1 MRTLICML
9 RLPACR
15 SPNPSNFAWA
25 GFVALTSAL
34 ENQVAGVNVVSKV
47 EERPRTRRAETMRIY
62 QTPPDKYPTIEWY
75 SEAGFLWSV
84 NCSSTERRT
93 VDNPPRADVNVDAMV
108 HRSSVSAPSTDLLCA
123 VFTIE
128 QIYSCPVY
136 HPRISTGTRSCLPR

>member
-1 MRTLICML
+1 MRNKL
-9 RLPACR
+9 
-15 SPNPSNFAWA
+15 
-25 GFVALTSAL
+25 L

-47 EERPRTRRAETMRIY
+47 EERPRTRRAETMQIY

-108 HRSSVSAPSTDLLCA
+108 LNSNG
-123 VFTIE
+123 
-128 QIYSCPVY
+128 
-136 HPRISTGTRSCLPR
+136 RIKEKKMRIFNIICI